1 MLVKDFVA
9 YLNEKG
15 RTIEQYRFKS
25 LQDYKSHILEFLDKC
40 ISDLNLEDCIF
51 KNSSELRFLTRI
63 EEKNHIGSVGEKL
76 IEINSSIK
84 RDKRF
89 KYDYV
94 GTLNSIEFSLHD
106 SVDKCILDYEIE
118 DLFDYFEIK
127 ELKSSIEYYKS
138 EIIKTEDYLASLK
151 EKLDIAV
158 KELDNMEAN

>member
-1 MLVKDFVA
+1 M
-9 YLNEKG
+9 
-15 RTIEQYRFKS
+15 
-25 LQDYKSHILEFLDKC
+25 
-40 ISDLNLEDCIF
+40 
-51 KNSSELRFLTRI
+51 
-63 EEKNHIGSVGEKL
+63 GEKL